1 MLAYIVRR
9 ILYFIPTVLGVA
21 LITFLLF
28 RVVGGNPAYQLAGKN
43 ASAQEIADIE
53 HQLGFDKPLFFNPA
67 AAAVRGPLAFFDSQ
81 FVFHFKQA
89 LTFDFGRSW
98 RTRQKI
104 SQIFIEGAGPSLSLA
119 IPAFF
124 LGVVISL
131 ALALLTAFRH
141 NSMFDRV
148 VVILCVAGLSVP
160 FLVLIIACQYL
171 VGYKWGLLPISGW
184 VPGPEGIP
192 YLVLPVLIWIL
203 SGLGENVRF
212 FRTVVLDEVRSDY
225 VTTARA
231 KGLAEKTVMF
241 KHVLKNAMIPILTNL
256 IVAIPFLFTGS
267 LLLETFFGIPGL
279 GNAGVQA
286 LQNADWPLVNA
297 FTYVGSV
304 LFVAANLIADITYA
318 LVDPR
323 VKLG

>member
-1 MLAYIVRR
+1 
-9 ILYFIPTVLGVA
+9 
-21 LITFLLF
+21 
-28 RVVGGNPAYQLAGKN
+28 
-43 ASAQEIADIE
+43 
-53 HQLGFDKPLFFNPA
+53 
-67 AAAVRGPLAFFDSQ
+67 
-81 FVFHFKQA
+81 
-89 LTFDFGRSW
+89 
-98 RTRQKI
+98 
-104 SQIFIEGAGPSLSLA
+104 
-119 IPAFF
+119 
-124 LGVVISL
+124 
-131 ALALLTAFRH
+131 
-141 NSMFDRV
+141 
-148 VVILCVAGLSVP
+148 
-160 FLVLIIACQYL
+160 
-171 VGYKWGLLPISGW
+171 
-184 VPGPEGIP
+184 
-192 YLVLPVLIWIL
+192 
-203 SGLGENVRF
+203 
-212 FRTVVLDEVRSDY
+212 